1 MKASYLAYKHE
12 KINELSITY
21 HFAGFSLML
30 ASQSESG
37 KMQPKKVFIRVW
49 RHKIIYSSWRQ
60 NYKKGLFNTFLAI

>member
-37 KMQPKKVFIRVW
+37 KNATQ
-49 RHKIIYSSWRQ
+49 
-60 NYKKGLFNTFLAI
+60 